1 MSDLRSK
8 TLLGDAL
15 SALRA
20 GDSARALMLLDE
32 AGALDP
38 ADIEIHMNRALAL
51 RMRGDFAS
59 AMRALDSALS
69 IDPYSLLCLLSKG
82 ALLEQMGHPQ
92 EGVKVYRNALKV
104 APPDGALPEHLRPVV
119 ARAREAVTKD
129 TAALNA
135 FLREKTAAARAEFAG
150 EDLSRF
156 DECLDILS
164 GAKKAYVQEPLF
176 LTFPKLPPLTFY
188 DRIHFPWMAGL
199 ESHTGVIR
207 DEVVA
212 KLKLYWDKFHPYVQ
226 HPAGAPLAQ
235 WKALNHSPDWSTLHL
250 WRDGKKNAENCAAF
264 PKTTAILDGIPM
276 ADQPGYAPTAMI
288 SVLQPHTRIPPHTG
302 SSNTR
307 LIAHLPLIIP
317 DNCGFRVGND
327 TRPWTMG
334 ESFVFDDTVEHEAWN
349 DSDQLRAVLIFDVWN
364 PLLTAAERE
373 LVNVMTQALNAYGV
387 AG

>member
-1 MSDLRSK
+1 MSDPRSRA
-8 TLLGDAL
+8 LLSDAL
-15 SALRA
+15 GALRA
-20 GDSARALMLLDE
+20 GNAARALQLLDE

-38 ADIEIHMNRALAL
+38 ADIEVPLNRALAL
-51 RMRGDFAS
+51 RMSGDLAG
-59 AMRALDSALS
+59 AMKALEAALT
-69 IDPYSLLCLLSKG
+69 IDPYSLLGLLSKG
-82 ALLEQMGHPQ
+82 ALLEQMGHPR
-92 EGVKVYRNALKV
+92 EGVKVYRNALQL
-104 APPDGALPEHLRPVV
+104 APPDTGLPPALRPVV
-119 ARAREAVTKD
+119 AHARDAVARNVT
-129 TAALNA
+129 ALNSY
-135 FLREKTAAARAEFAG
+135 LRERTAAARSAYAG

-164 GAKKAYVQEPLF
+164 GAKKAYVQAPLF

-188 DRIHFPWMAGL
+188 DRSHFPWMASL
-199 ESHTGVIR
+199 EAQTETIR

-212 KLKLYWDKFHPYVQ
+212 KLKTYWDKFHPYVQ
-226 HPAGAPLAQ
+226 HPASAPVAQ

-250 WRDGKKNAENCAAF
+250 WRDGRKNAENCAAF
-264 PKTTAILDGIPM
+264 PKTTAILDTIPM

-317 DNCGFRVGND
+317 EGCGFRVGND
-327 TRPWTMG
+327 TRPWIMG

-364 PLLTAAERE
+364 PLITEAERALVNLMTAA
-373 LVNVMTQALNAYGV
+373 LNDYDARG
-387 AG
+387 

>member
-1 MSDLRSK
+1 MSDPQSK
-8 TLLGDAL
+8 ALLSDAM

-20 GDSARALMLLDE
+20 GDSARALRLLDD
-32 AGALDP
+32 AYALD
-38 ADIEIHMNRALAL
+38 AGDIEIPMNRALAL
-51 RMRGDFAS
+51 RMRGDLAG
-59 AMRALDSALS
+59 AMQALDAALAL
-69 IDPYSLLCLLSKG
+69 DPYSLLALLSRG
-82 ALLEQMGHPQ
+82 ALFEQMGYPR
-92 EGVKVYRNALKV
+92 EGARAYRNALQL
-104 APPDGALPEHLRPVV
+104 APPDAALPPSLRPVV
-119 ARAREAVTKD
+119 ARARDAVAKN

-135 FLREKTAAARAEFAG
+135 FLRERTAAARGAYPG
-150 EDLSRF
+150 QDLSRF

-188 DRIHFPWMAGL
+188 SRSYFPWMDAL
-199 ESHTGVIR
+199 EAQTNVIR

-212 KLKLYWDKFHPYVQ
+212 KLQEYWDKFHPYVQ
-226 HPAGAPLAQ
+226 HPPGAPVAQ

-250 WRDGKKNAENCAAF
+250 WRDGRKNIENCAAF
-264 PKTTAILDGIPM
+264 PKTTAILDGVPM
-276 ADQPGYAPTAMI
+276 ADQPGFAPTAMI

-317 DNCGFRVGND
+317 DHCGFRVGND
-327 TRPWTMG
+327 TRPWTIG

-364 PLLTAAERE
+364 PLITEAERA
-373 LVNVMTQALNAYGV
+373 LVAEMTMALNEYNLGQ
-387 AG
+387 

>member
-1 MSDLRSK
+1 MSDPRSK
-8 TLLGDAL
+8 ALLGDAMV
-15 SALRA
+15 ALRA
-20 GDSARALMLLDE
+20 GDAARALQLLDE
-32 AGALDP
+32 AAALDP
-38 ADIEIHMNRALAL
+38 VYIEIPLNRALAL
-51 RMRGDFAS
+51 RMGGDLVG
-59 AMRALDSALS
+59 AMKALDAALTL
-69 IDPYSLLCLLSKG
+69 DPYSLLGLLSKG
-82 ALLEQMGHPQ
+82 ALLEQTDLPR
-92 EGVKVYRNALKV
+92 EAAKIYRNVLKI
-104 APPDGALPEHLRPVV
+104 APPDEALPAQLRAVV
-119 ARAREAVTKD
+119 AHARDVVEKNTL
-129 TAALNA
+129 ALNA
-135 FLREKTAAARAEFAG
+135 FLRARTASARATFAG
-150 EDLSRF
+150 TDLSRF

-188 DRIHFPWMAGL
+188 DRCHFPWMAAI
-199 ESHTGVIR
+199 EAQTDVIR

-212 KLKLYWDKFHPYVQ
+212 KLKAYWDKFHPYVQ

-250 WRDGKKNAENCAAF
+250 WRDGRKNLENCVAF
-264 PKTTAILDGIPM
+264 PRTTAILDTIPM
-276 ADQPGYAPTAMI
+276 ADQPGFAPTAMI

-327 TRPWTMG
+327 TRPWIMG

-364 PLLTAAERE
+364 PLITEAERAMVAE
-373 LVNVMTQALNAYGV
+373 MTLALNEYNMGA
-387 AG
+387 